1 MYTFVGW
8 GAASDRFGFQMWL
21 RLRHVHQ
28 GTRVR
33 RTGHI
38 MKKYVLAAAAFGAFI
53 APAVGADMP
62 VKAPSYAPTPWTGWY
77 VGLNAGYGSSSAKV
91 TTASINTYAYPVD
104 GGPELA
110 SAITGLSNFSS
121 PANDNGFMGGGQIG
135 ANWQLEKIWVAGI
148 EADIQGATSSQ
159 GSHTIGITLV
169 LPNGFPNSVVQ
180 TASVS
185 RKLDYLGTARGRF
198 GVLVGSLLFYGT
210 AGLAYGGVSAST
222 SIAQNLLGGGI
233 NPAWGSAGAYSG
245 TLIGWTGGAGAE
257 WMFLPN
263 WSTKVEYLHYDLGA
277 GTYGTT
283 PLVTNAPAIKPFTVN
298 ALESN
303 ARFNGD
309 VIRAGLNYHF

>member
-1 MYTFVGW
+1 
-8 GAASDRFGFQMWL
+8 
-21 RLRHVHQ
+21 
-28 GTRVR
+28 
-33 RTGHI
+33 

-53 APAVGADMP
+53 APAMGADMP
-62 VKAPSYAPTPWTGWY
+62 IKAPPYTPTPWTGWY
-77 VGLNAGYGSSSAKV
+77 AGLNAGYASSGAKV
-91 TTASINTYAYPVD
+91 GTTSTNTYAYPIG

-110 SAITGLSNFSS
+110 SAITGLSNFSA
-121 PANDNGFMGGGQIG
+121 PANDNGFIGGGQIG
-135 ANWQLEKIWVAGI
+135 GNWQLDKIWVAGV

-159 GSHTIGITLV
+159 GSHTVGSSLM
-169 LPNGFPNSVVQ
+169 LPDGFPNSVVQ

-210 AGLAYGGVSAST
+210 GGLAYGGVSAST
-222 SIAQNLLGGGI
+222 SIAQTLLGGGGVI
-233 NPAWGSAGAYSG
+233 PTWAGAGAYSG
-245 TLIGWTGGAGAE
+245 TLVGWTGGAGAE
-257 WMFLPN
+257 WMFSPN

-277 GTYGTT
+277 GNYGMS
-283 PLVTNAPAIKPFTVN
+283 PLVSNVATIKPFTVN